1 MRSVHRV
8 GNRRTDEP
16 IEYEYRPLQRIEYKV
31 RWDPDRLWAR
41 TFVVTDVAGDHDSK
55 SQESTGGDFGAPHCS
70 LFEQP
75 SGFEQEVQDRY
86 RVA

>member
-16 IEYEYRPLQRIEYKV
+16 IEYEYRPLQRTEYKV

-41 TFVVTDVAGDHDSK
+41 THRIT
-55 SQESTGGDFGAPHCS
+55 QCEEESNNGKR
-70 LFEQP
+70 Q
-75 SGFEQEVQDRY
+75 
-86 RVA
+86 